1 MDTNLPK
8 QIKCNLMRAVN
19 MMVNTVNSQ
28 QNTQDTTQSELET
41 NSSRFTAQAKQGLL
55 KMTLVYS
62 VSFLFW
68 VVLWLL
74 NDGLGGMEVGMLG
87 FAAIGHLVMIAIHYK
102 QAVEASAAD
111 KN

>member
-1 MDTNLPK
+1 MK
-8 QIKCNLMRAVN
+8 INLMRAVN
-19 MMVNTVNSQ
+19 MMVNTAKSQ
-28 QNTQDTTQSELET
+28 QNTQDNSQSELTT
-41 NSSRFTAQAKQGLL
+41 NRKGLSVKAKRGFV

-74 NDGLGGMEVGMLG
+74 NDGPGGMETSFLG
-87 FAAIGHLVMIAIHYK
+87 FAAIAHLVLIAIHYK

-111 KN
+111 KNDKGAK